1 MAAATAT
8 VTINDVET
16 GQKYFKMLVTVALAD
31 TYETG
36 GLLIGKLA
44 ASKYI
49 SPKKPSRA
57 FFSDTKGHQMV
68 YIPATNKLK
77 LFGVDS
83 AAYPTELANTSN
95 FTDGGGVQA
104 EWVTNNTITGILWVP
119 KA

>member
-16 GQKYFKMLVTVALAD
+16 GQRYFRLYVTVVIAQ

-44 ASKYI
+44 AKSYI
-49 SPKKPSRA
+49 SPKKPLRG

-77 LFGVDS
+77 LFGAD
-83 AAYPTELANTSN
+83 AASYPTELANTSN
-95 FTDGGGVQA
+95 FSDGAAAQA
-104 EWVTNNTITGILWVP
+104 EWVTNNTITGILYVP